1 MIVLTVLRVRY
12 HTPHTTTQNTHT
24 KKRKTKTT
32 ERKKVTRHQ
41 YEISALVSQTP
52 KFSPD
57 SDSQGFFLFSSTQ
70 NLKRR

>member
-12 HTPHTTTQNTHT
+12 HTPHTATQNTHK
-24 KKRKTKTT
+24 KKRKKKTS

-57 SDSQGFFLFSSTQ
+57 SDSQDFFLLSSTQ